1 MKFEIQLRTVLQHA
15 WAELAHDRSFK
26 FSPGLPQ
33 NIQRKLNLYS
43 GMLEV
48 VDSAFD
54 SIAKDIEDYK
64 HNLSMLSPSEIEEEE
79 LNRLSL
85 DKIIQEVVNKNEL
98 KIKDTKT
105 DGIILNELRRFG
117 ILKINDLSK
126 ILTDEFFL
134 DYKKFASPTT
144 VIGFLRDLMMF
155 ADIDKYF

>member
-85 DKIIQEVVNKNEL
+85 DIIIQEVVNKNEL

-134 DYKKFASPTT
+134 DYKKLASQTT
-144 VIGFLRDLMMF
+144 VIGFIRDLMMF
-155 ADIDKYF
+155 SDIDKYF

>member
-134 DYKKFASPTT
+134 DYKKFASQTT

-155 ADIDKYF
+155 SDIDKYF